1 MGGFMAMAEYMRN
14 SAQGFKGRALA
25 GPVSYDQI
33 PALAER
39 GKQRIERF
47 LAEVDDLVGEKPF
60 VAGDAFTVAD
70 IDLLVLI
77 DFAAWRKLALPED
90 ATHARRWYDAVS
102 ARPSAAL

>member
-1 MGGFMAMAEYMRN
+1 M
-14 SAQGFKGRALA
+14 
-25 GPVSYDQI
+25 
-33 PALAER
+33 
-39 GKQRIERF
+39 
-47 LAEVDDLVGEKPF
+47 DDLVGEKPF
-60 VAGDAFTVAD
+60 VAGDEFTVAD

>member
-1 MGGFMAMAEYMRN
+1 MAMAEYLRN
-14 SAQGFKGRALA
+14 SAPGFKGRALT
-25 GPVSYDQI
+25 GSGNYEQI

-39 GKQRIERF
+39 GKLRIERF
-47 LAEVDDLVGEKPF
+47 LREVDDLVGDKPF

-77 DFAAWRKLALPED
+77 DFATWRKLSLPED
-90 ATHARRWYDAVS
+90 ATRARRWHDAVS

>member
-1 MGGFMAMAEYMRN
+1 MLKGGN
-14 SAQGFKGRALA
+14 SGSN
-25 GPVSYDQI
+25 V
-33 PALAER
+33 
-39 GKQRIERF
+39 F

-102 ARPSAAL
+102 ARPSPGSVEKNP